1 MAYPKRSKD
10 GRRRGP
16 SAEDCRRI
24 WGLPQMST
32 GDMRNVSIGMDEP
45 VEESIPS
52 DSVPGGRN
60 VTGGGP
66 ARGRG
71 HRRPTSRGWA
81 HRSRGVTESILPAV
95 KHMAAPATRSCPKT
109 CRCPIPEEQGGL
121 TMPTVVAGDKNR
133 YIITDSFNRKR
144 GEALVRRGFGGH
156 SASVKRHNGLEDRNR
171 YGRGPWKGPCAA
183 ACSGMKA
190 ALFC

>member
-10 GRRRGP
+10 GRRRGS

-32 GDMRNVSIGMDEP
+32 GDMRNVSIGMGES
-45 VEESIPS
+45 VEAIFPS
-52 DSVPGGRN
+52 ASVPGGRN

-81 HRSRGVTESILPAV
+81 HHKRGVTESILPAV
-95 KHMAAPATRSCPKT
+95 KHMAAPATRSCPKA
-109 CRCPIPEEQGGL
+109 CRCPIPQEKGGL
-121 TMPTVVAGDKNR
+121 TPPTVVAGDKNR

-144 GEALVRRGFGGH
+144 GEVLVRRGFGGD
-156 SASVKRHNGLEDRNR
+156 SASVKRHNGLEVGTATGEAR
-171 YGRGPWKGPCAA
+171 GRGHAPQLVPG
-183 ACSGMKA
+183 
-190 ALFC
+190 

>member
-1 MAYPKRSKD
+1 MAA
-10 GRRRGP
+10 GAGHRRKIAG
-16 SAEDCRRI
+16 RI

-45 VEESIPS
+45 VEEIIPS
-52 DSVPGGRN
+52 ASVPGGRN

-109 CRCPIPEEQGGL
+109 CRCPIP
-121 TMPTVVAGDKNR
+121 
-133 YIITDSFNRKR
+133 
-144 GEALVRRGFGGH
+144 
-156 SASVKRHNGLEDRNR
+156 
-171 YGRGPWKGPCAA
+171 
-183 ACSGMKA
+183 
-190 ALFC
+190 

>member
-1 MAYPKRSKD
+1 MAA
-10 GRRRGP
+10 GAGHRRKIAG
-16 SAEDCRRI
+16 EYGVCRKCQR
-24 WGLPQMST
+24 
-32 GDMRNVSIGMDEP
+32 DMYVSIGMDEP
-45 VEESIPS
+45 VEEIIPS

-109 CRCPIPEEQGGL
+109 CRCPIP
-121 TMPTVVAGDKNR
+121 
-133 YIITDSFNRKR
+133 
-144 GEALVRRGFGGH
+144 
-156 SASVKRHNGLEDRNR
+156 
-171 YGRGPWKGPCAA
+171 
-183 ACSGMKA
+183 
-190 ALFC
+190 

>member
-1 MAYPKRSKD
+1 MIPARKSRSRSSEEAEAFGQPVEKETHSPVVAGQGRMNLVQRVGEGQNQIISLMRSCMAYPKRSKD

-45 VEESIPS
+45 VEEIIPS
-52 DSVPGGRN
+52 ASVPGGRN

-109 CRCPIPEEQGGL
+109 CRCPIP
-121 TMPTVVAGDKNR
+121 
-133 YIITDSFNRKR
+133 
-144 GEALVRRGFGGH
+144 
-156 SASVKRHNGLEDRNR
+156 
-171 YGRGPWKGPCAA
+171 
-183 ACSGMKA
+183 
-190 ALFC
+190 